1 MTAPADSTV
10 QHVGMLASRAAQRW
24 PDRTFAVLED
34 RELTFA
40 ELSRWVDA
48 IAGDLAEHGV
58 AAGDRVLVHLPN
70 GYEVLLFQ
78 LAAWRLGA
86 VAVPVV
92 TIYRRREL
100 EFIVREVEPAAI
112 VTTAALS
119 NRDPRAEF
127 DEMLAAAGR
136 TETPRYLVGG
146 EAKGWLG
153 VPSLPSLPAGPAS
166 LSASSAGPDDCCLVL
181 FTSGTTADPKGV
193 RLSSRALV
201 TATRAWI
208 GIGAGQDDVTLAIAP
223 LAHIAGMIPGGLL
236 PLTVGCRVVVMPR
249 WDVEVA
255 VRLID
260 RHQATLSCGATVFLQ
275 DLVDRYAIEPPAVH
289 RLSHFV
295 SGGAPT
301 PPDLV
306 RRADAV
312 GMRASRAFGMTETAG
327 VITLAPPDSDLER
340 RATYDG
346 CLVDAVDAKVVDE
359 VGEDVGRGVE
369 GALRI
374 RGPQN
379 LMGYTDTRLTAEQ
392 IHDGWFD
399 PGDLAMITEDGW
411 LRITGRTKDIINR
424 GGEKFSA
431 RDIEEAILSHPSISR
446 VAVTGLPD
454 ERLGEKVGAF
464 LALASG
470 ASWEGEGALIA
481 HLMEL
486 GLAKAKIPTVWTVVD
501 QLPVTLS
508 GKVQKHVLKR
518 MWMEER

>member
-1 MTAPADSTV
+1 MTTNTAATA
-10 QHVGMLASRAAQRW
+10 QHVGTLAETAAQRW

-40 ELSRWVDA
+40 ELSRWVDT
-48 IAGDLAEHGV
+48 IAADLAERGV

-100 EFIVREVEPAAI
+100 AFIVREVQPAAV

-119 NRDPRAEF
+119 HRDSRAEF
-127 DEMLAAAGR
+127 DEILAAAGQ
-136 TETPRYLVGG
+136 TGTVRYLIDGD
-146 EAKGWLG
+146 AQGWLG
-153 VPSLPSLPAGPAS
+153 VPLPAGPVS
-166 LSASSAGPDDCCLVL
+166 LPPNPAGPDECCLVL

-201 TATRAWI
+201 TATEAWI
-208 GIGAGQDDVTLAIAP
+208 GIGAGRHDVTLAIAP

-236 PLTVGCRVVVMPR
+236 PLTVGCRVVILPR
-249 WDVEVA
+249 WDVDVA
-255 VRLID
+255 VPLIE
-260 RHQATLSCGATVFLQ
+260 RHKATLSCGATVFLQ
-275 DLVDRYAIEPPAVH
+275 DLVDRYATEPPEVH

-306 RRADAV
+306 RRAEAV

-327 VITLAPPDSDLER
+327 VITLAPADADLER
-340 RATYDG
+340 RATHDG
-346 CLVDAVDAKVVDE
+346 RLVEAVEAKVVDE
-359 VGEDVGRGVE
+359 AGEDLGRGVE

-379 LMGYTDTRLTAEQ
+379 LMSYTDTRLTAEQ
-392 IHDGWFD
+392 IQDGWFD
-399 PGDLAMITEDGW
+399 PGDRAVITEDNW

-431 RDIEEAILSHPSISR
+431 RDIEEAILSCSSVSR
-446 VAVTGLPD
+446 VAVVALPD
-454 ERLGEKVGAF
+454 ERFGEKVGAF
-464 LALASG
+464 LVLAEG

-481 HLMEL
+481 HLMAL
-486 GLAKAKIPTVWTVVD
+486 GLAKAKIPVVWTVLD
-501 QLPVTLS
+501 QLPVTPS

-518 MWMEER
+518 KWMEER